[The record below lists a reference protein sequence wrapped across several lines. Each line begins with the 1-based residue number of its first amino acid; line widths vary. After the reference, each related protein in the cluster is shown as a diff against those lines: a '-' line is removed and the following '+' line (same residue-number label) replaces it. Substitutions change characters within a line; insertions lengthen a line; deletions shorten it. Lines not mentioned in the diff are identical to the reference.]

1 MVWRYYCSSKC
12 IFHIVIYSF
21 QRIRYIRIA
30 DDPNGRIR
38 MQILCEIFLKRWF
51 STSKVADNGV
61 ENDTDQYF
69 FLVPRI
75 LTIFIWSLSPA
86 VCNLIRHLTGYAKS
100 AVSRN
105 EKTGCSKHRVEKN
118 GWPTSLRCHEYIICS
133 FVCVCVNNKKGL
145 VFAPD
150 GRVVGRCR
158 HRCCPAFQVCTV
170 INFHKHTIEEVPTTR
185 HSTAHTFK
193 NKNHM
198 RWNMGIG

>member
-75 LTIFIWSLSPA
+75 LTIFILSLSPA

-105 EKTGCSKHRVEKN
+105 EKTGCSKHRVEKT
-118 GWPTSLRCHEYIICS
+118 GGRHRCAVMNTLS
-133 FVCVCVNNKKGL
+133 VLLCVCVWTTKKGL
-145 VFAPD
+145 SLHPMAVSSVGVVIGVARPFKYAP
-150 GRVVGRCR
+150 
-158 HRCCPAFQVCTV
+158 
-170 INFHKHTIEEVPTTR
+170 
-185 HSTAHTFK
+185 
-193 NKNHM
+193 
-198 RWNMGIG
+198 W